1 LFVPLPEVVK
11 IVSVYK
17 SDVLIIGTGIAGLS
31 TAIQIA
37 RKRPDISISLV
48 SKTNKEECNTR
59 YAQGGIAA
67 VWDLKED
74 DVQKHIADTLDAGDG
89 LCDEKIVS
97 IVVKEGPQRVQELI
111 DWGTRFDKIN
121 TEQYDLAMEGGHS
134 EKRILHYRDLT
145 GAEIERALIEKA
157 SSYSNIRF
165 LEHYYAIDVLTQH
178 HLGYNVTRVME
189 NINCYGAYLL
199 NLQNLEVET
208 HLAKITVLATGGAG
222 QIYKSTTN
230 PIIATGDGIAMMYR
244 AKGHVENMEFV
255 QFHPTSLYNPTGEN
269 PSFLISEA
277 VRGFGGILKTR
288 DGKEFM
294 HKYDERLSLA
304 PRDIVARAID
314 SEMKASGDEYVC
326 LDCRHLDEA
335 AFVAHFPT
343 IHHKCVS
350 LGIDPMKQM
359 IPVVPACHY
368 MCGGIKVD
376 EFGQSTIHNL
386 FACGECTSTGLHGAN
401 RLASNSLLEGAV
413 FGYRIAST
421 LVDKIDQ
428 IDFNVQ
434 IPEWDAHG
442 TVLPK
447 EMVLITQSIKEL
459 KDLMSY
465 YVGIVRSN
473 VRLKRSLDRLHLLYQ
488 ETEDLY
494 HNTVLSPQL
503 CELRNLITIGYL
515 VARSAS
521 MRKESR
527 GLHFT
532 TDYMDQHSFI
542 QSSVL

>member
-1 LFVPLPEVVK
+1 
-11 IVSVYK
+11 
-17 SDVLIIGTGIAGLS
+17 
-31 TAIQIA
+31 
-37 RKRPDISISLV
+37 
-48 SKTNKEECNTR
+48 
-59 YAQGGIAA
+59 
-67 VWDLKED
+67 
-74 DVQKHIADTLDAGDG
+74 
-89 LCDEKIVS
+89 
-97 IVVKEGPQRVQELI
+97 
-111 DWGTRFDKIN
+111 
-121 TEQYDLAMEGGHS
+121 
-134 EKRILHYRDLT
+134 
-145 GAEIERALIEKA
+145 
-157 SSYSNIRF
+157 
-165 LEHYYAIDVLTQH
+165 
-178 HLGYNVTRVME
+178 
-189 NINCYGAYLL
+189 
-199 NLQNLEVET
+199 
-208 HLAKITVLATGGAG
+208 
-222 QIYKSTTN
+222 
-230 PIIATGDGIAMMYR
+230 MMYR

-335 AFVAHFPT
+335 AFKSHFPT
-343 IHHKCVS
+343 IHQKCVS

-376 EFGQSTIHNL
+376 EFGKSTINNL

-413 FGYRIAST
+413 FGYRIATT
-421 LVDKIDQ
+421 LADLIDQ
-428 IDFNVQ
+428 VEFNLQ
-434 IPEWDAHG
+434 IPEWDAQG

-473 VRLKRSLDRLHLLYQ
+473 VRLKRSLDRLHLLYR

-494 HNTVLSPQL
+494 NNTVLSPQL

-542 QSSVL
+542 QSSIL